1 MNDNEIRVFKILKKA
16 KLVTATNF
24 LLTLKDDGISG
35 VFKKIG
41 NKFNGKNKSRE
52 IELLK
57 QLEKKDDRVTIGKDF
72 S

>member
-41 NKFNGKNKSRE
+41 NKFN
-52 IELLK
+52 I
-57 QLEKKDDRVTIGKDF
+57 KKLY
-72 S
+72 